1 MLREQ
6 EAGDRGSMQVG
17 QADVT
22 RDRVQLVFTWGTGAS
37 LELEPP
43 SFPLET
49 GGLPRCGNGG
59 LCRACLTAM
68 TRI

>member
-22 RDRVQLVFTWGTGAS
+22 RDRVQLVFTVGHRCKLGA
-37 LELEPP
+37 
-43 SFPLET
+43 
-49 GGLPRCGNGG
+49 
-59 LCRACLTAM
+59 
-68 TRI
+68 